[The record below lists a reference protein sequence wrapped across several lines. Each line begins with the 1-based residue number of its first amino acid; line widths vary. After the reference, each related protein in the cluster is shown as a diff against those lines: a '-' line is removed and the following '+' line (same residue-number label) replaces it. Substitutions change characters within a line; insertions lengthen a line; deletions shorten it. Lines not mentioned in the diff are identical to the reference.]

1 MKFNKITLCLLF
13 FLSSIYS
20 FGQINISEQ
29 IQPSLLAKQD
39 SNALYFVDFWA
50 TWCGPCI
57 HVSKYLETLQ
67 EQYPNNFYVLS
78 LTKESPDVVDRFMLK
93 HDTKLAVAIDFEGET
108 FKNNSIRSLPY
119 GILYNANGVELWRG
133 HPADLKGYQVG
144 GFLNKNSNSIPVS
157 DMFKIKT
164 YEEVEIVEEE
174 VQEEEFE
181 VINLNFVEDNSE
193 LRVVNHK
200 SYLELKGSL
209 KSIFAYALNSHID
222 QINIPDELNKSY
234 EMRFKLNSHAYFD
247 KAKTIL
253 KKLRLKKSEAEIQG
267 EVLVFD
273 IQNPRFWGSDHINWG
288 PDTPSFLIG
297 DSEFKADDVSLEEVK
312 YKLINLLDTPIVIN
326 HEDIDVK
333 LTHDWDI
340 HYKYFDLMVSGM
352 WDSYGIEVA
361 KKNIKY
367 PQYVISKRGFF

>member
-1 MKFNKITLCLLF
+1 MTVIRLPDGTERSFDQPVTVLDVA
-13 FLSSIYS
+13 LSIGS
-20 FGQINISEQ
+20 G
-29 IQPSLLAKQD
+29 LARA
-39 SNALYFVDFWA
+39 ALAGKVNGKLVDV
-50 TWCGPCI
+50 T
-57 HVSKYLETLQ
+57 SY
-67 EQYPNNFYVLS
+67 
-78 LTKESPDVVDRFMLK
+78 
-93 HDTKLAVAIDFEGET
+93 
-108 FKNNSIRSLPY
+108 
-119 GILYNANGVELWRG
+119 
-133 HPADLKGYQVG
+133 
-144 GFLNKNSNSIPVS
+144 
-157 DMFKIKT
+157 
-164 YEEVEIVEEE
+164 
-174 VQEEEFE
+174 
-181 VINLNFVEDNSE
+181 VEDNSE

-340 HYKYFDLMVSGM
+340 ASALY
-352 WDSYGIEVA
+352 
-361 KKNIKY
+361 
-367 PQYVISKRGFF
+367 